1 MIPAVAECS
10 YQRHGS
16 RSSRCQRGSCWDKFH
31 WAESPYQR
39 CSHVDPLRRPWNTCI
54 VESASTGYG
63 YILTE
68 WLRMPE
74 RSTQGTKG

>member
-16 RSSRCQRGSCWDKFH
+16 RSSCRWRGSCWDAFH
-31 WAESPYQR
+31 WAESPYGR
-39 CSHVDPLRRPWNTCI
+39 CSHVDSLRRPWSTCI
-54 VESASTGYG
+54 VESVSSGYD

-74 RSTQGTKG
+74 RSTQRTKN